1 MSDTRTALIVGASRG
16 LGFGLVREYL
26 DRGWRV
32 VATSRGDDEA
42 LRVLAGEIGGKL
54 VLERLDVTDDAAVA
68 SLVRTLGGTSL
79 DLVFVS
85 AGVTNDNS
93 PAAGHVALD
102 EFARVMATN
111 VLAAMR
117 LIEGLGAS
125 VSIGGAIVAMTS
137 VLGSVGQNTSGGY
150 EVYRASKAA
159 LNTLLRSYA
168 ARHKDRA
175 LIAMHPGWVRT
186 DMGGAGAPL
195 GVAESAK
202 GMAEVIEARMGKPG
216 CVFLDYGGTTIVW

>member
-42 LRVLAGEIGGKL
+42 LRVLAGEVDGKL
-54 VLERLDVTDDAAVA
+54 VLARLDVTDDAAVA
-68 SLVRTLGGTSL
+68 SLVGTLGGTSL

-93 PAAGHVALD
+93 QAAGHVALD

-111 VLAAMR
+111 VLAPMR

-125 VSIGGAIVAMTS
+125 VSVGGAIVAMTS

-216 CVFLDYGGTTIVW
+216 CVFLDYRGTTIVW